1 MKKFYLSAVAALIMT
16 VSSFAAVPAPDESQ
30 FAPISA
36 LPEGAVSIN
45 YGKTGTTST
54 VEDMFGTVAIMTDAF
69 SRRSCE
75 VAFSFNQI
83 YIMPMMEYM
92 EESVY
97 MVGTVEEG
105 IVTFSFPQAFNRKS
119 DVASP
124 TGYFDDYALLFSTS
138 LTVNEGYQPLA
149 PGIAKESVFTPAEV
163 QELKF
168 KIADDGTL
176 EALPSNNGLYLG
188 IGFFYAGDW
197 IYYKGGDV
205 LTSIVPQADMTPVI
219 PADVQMETWNYISEL
234 NSHRIEVGFNAENAY
249 IRGLCEKAPDAVMVG
264 QIVGDMLVFDSAQII
279 GLDAYGGLV
288 YAAPVN
294 IELVDLPG
302 YGIVRNL
309 QRIPGNIT
317 MKYDPE
323 HNIIDK
329 VQDIAFTTTPTGEIH
344 HVGWLENFTIG
355 KPDGAPIEVAAPYD
369 VAFTPSDGVYTSE
382 LWFRLSYVYGGI
394 NLLDPSKLYFT
405 IYFDGEPYTFDT
417 DDFPSLKG
425 ATEVIPY
432 GYDDTDHAPDH
443 GFAFSSKMQGVII
456 TPEGFETI
464 GVQGVYIDGDDV
476 YRSEIVTIEVKKEE
490 PDPIDPD
497 PIDPDDAIDEIN
509 AAAGSVEMFDL
520 SGRKV
525 SGSAKGVVI
534 VRSNGKVRK
543 VVM

>member
-1 MKKFYLSAVAALIMT
+1 MKKFYISAVAALTMT
-16 VSSFAAVPAPDESQ
+16 VSSFAAVPAPDESK
-30 FAPISA
+30 FAPITA

-45 YGKTGTTST
+45 YGKNGTTST
-54 VEDMFGTVAIMTDAF
+54 VEDMFGSVAIMTDAF

-75 VAFSFNQI
+75 VSFSLNQV

-138 LTVNEGYQPLA
+138 MEITEGYQPLA
-149 PGIAKESVFTPAEV
+149 PGITKESVFTPAEA

-176 EALPSNNGLYLG
+176 EPLPSNKGLYLG
-188 IGFFYAGDW
+188 IGFYYAGEW

-205 LTSIVPQADMTPVI
+205 LTSIVPQEDVTPDI

-234 NSHRIEVGFNAENAY
+234 NSYRIEVGFNAENVY
-249 IRGLCEKAPDAVMVG
+249 IRGLCVKAPNAVMVG
-264 QIVGDMLVFDSAQII
+264 QIVDDNLVFDSSQII
-279 GLDAYGGLV
+279 GLDEYGGLV
-288 YAAPVN
+288 YAAPVD
-294 IELVDLPG
+294 IELVNLPG
-302 YGIVRNL
+302 YGIVRSL

-317 MKYDPE
+317 MKYDSE
-323 HNIIDK
+323 HNIINK
-329 VQDIAFTTTPTGEIH
+329 VQDVAFTTTPTGEIH
-344 HVGWLENFTIG
+344 HVGWLEDFTIG
-355 KPDGAPIEVAAPYD
+355 KPDGAPIEVADPFD
-369 VAFTPSDGVYTSE
+369 VVFTPSDGTYASE

-394 NLLDPSKLYFT
+394 NLLDPSKLYFS

-417 DDFPSLKG
+417 DEFPSLSG
-425 ATEVIPY
+425 ATDEIPY
-432 GYDDTDHAPDH
+432 GYDDTEVTPQY
-443 GFAFSSKMQGVII
+443 GFAFSSKMQGVVIN
-456 TPEGFETI
+456 PEGFENI
-464 GVQGVYIDGDDV
+464 GVQGVYIDGDAV
-476 YRSEIVTIEVKKEE
+476 YRSKIVTVEVKKE
-490 PDPIDPD
+490 DPD
-497 PIDPDDAIDEIN
+497 PIDPDAIDEVN
-509 AAAGSVEMFDL
+509 AAAGSIEMFDL

-525 SGSAKGVVI
+525 NGSAKGVVI

-543 VVM
+543 VVL